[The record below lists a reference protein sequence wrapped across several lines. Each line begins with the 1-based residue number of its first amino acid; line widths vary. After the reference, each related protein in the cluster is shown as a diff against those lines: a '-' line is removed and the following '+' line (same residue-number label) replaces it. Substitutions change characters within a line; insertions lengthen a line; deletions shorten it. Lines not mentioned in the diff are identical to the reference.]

1 LIVARHVPIEL
12 RLPENCVSLRIGAI
26 LAPLMTMPEAAVNEN
41 NHSTLRQ
48 YDVRFTWKVFAVKAE
63 AKARLMD
70 N

>member
-1 LIVARHVPIEL
+1 
-12 RLPENCVSLRIGAI
+12 
-26 LAPLMTMPEAAVNEN
+26 MTMPEAAVNEN